1 MSSNTKP
8 NDRDTATGVNP
19 NEKEFDGSIR
29 EALDKLLSVLS
40 DETNMQQVKLDQ
52 AST

>member
-1 MSSNTKP
+1 MSSNTNP
-8 NDRDTATGVNP
+8 DDRDTATRVSP
-19 NEKEFDGSIR
+19 DEKEVDSSIR